1 MLSNKKKWFL
11 LLACVV
17 AVSLVLSACQCQP
30 EVVEK
35 EVLVTVE
42 TEGEPVE
49 VIVTVTPMA
58 EAEPTTPPVGVVRD
72 VYRLAILSDLTTFNV
87 WALFDDADSSYW
99 NYAVI
104 NSYYPALYG
113 LSDVRFDI
121 IPSVA
126 ADFPSPIT
134 EEGDFWVATVPL
146 KAGLKWSD
154 GSDLTAEDVA
164 FTANT
169 SLAFQLGLN
178 WNSAYNPDYLDY
190 VEAVDATTAKFV
202 FSQSPGLAIWQYGAM
217 QGPIVSKA
225 FWEPKIGDALAAI
238 EGLDSM
244 DPESEDYLVKLA
256 EGVEILHGLDPAGEP
271 AFGEYKYS
279 KWETGAFAE
288 NVVNEEF
295 PWGGTMVEEFANG
308 AYRESRED
316 EGYEFVAYGDA
327 TGEKTLEL
335 TEGPYFNSTLY
346 NLYDQDASILALKED
361 EVDFL
366 LTPLGLGKGLLAQ
379 LEEDPGVTI
388 VTNPANGFRY
398 LAFNHAV
405 PQLQDAALRQA
416 VDCMIDRQFLTDSLL
431 QGAAI
436 PVYTPVPTALTYWSN
451 PDVPKYCDGFS
462 AQERM
467 EWATA
472 HLKDAGYSWDVEP
485 SWNEDRGGSVDIG
498 EGLKTPDGAY
508 FPDMTLLAPAAGYDP
523 LRATAGVH
531 VGQWMKQL
539 GIPIDVELT
548 NFNNI
553 LTAVYDTG
561 EYDMFILGWGL
572 GVFPDYVC
580 DFFYTGNPYN
590 YSDADYDAMCD
601 EFYAATDMEKA
612 RELNFKLQETA
623 ASTGPYIYLFTTP
636 MYDAY
641 RGDNIQFPYTEV
653 LDGIGPGL
661 YGMQDNVMPAHQ

>member
-1 MLSNKKKWFL
+1 MLSNKKWFAL
-11 LLACVV
+11 V
-17 AVSLVLSACQCQP
+17 A
-30 EVVEK
+30 
-35 EVLVTVE
+35 LVTVMGLVLAACAP
-42 TEGEPVE
+42 TEPGPG
-49 VIVTVTPMA
+49 PA
-58 EAEPTTPPVGVVRD
+58 AAGD
-72 VYRLAILSDLTTFNV
+72 VYRMATLSDLTTFNV

-104 NSYYPALYG
+104 NSYYPSLYT

-121 IPSVA
+121 IPA
-126 ADFPSPIT
+126 LATDFPSDIT
-134 EEGDFWVATVPL
+134 QEGDFWVGTVPMQ
-146 KAGLKWSD
+146 AGLKWSD

-164 FTANT
+164 FSANT
-169 SLAFQLGLN
+169 ALAFQLGLN
-178 WNSAYNPDYLDY
+178 WNGAYNPDYLDH
-190 VEAVDATTAKFV
+190 VEAMDATTVKFY
-202 FSQSPGLAIWQYGAM
+202 FSEKPGLAIWQYGAM
-217 QGPIVSKA
+217 QGPIVPKA
-225 FWEPKIGDALAAI
+225 FWEPKIGEALAAI
-238 EGLDSM
+238 EGLEDM
-244 DPESEDYLVKLA
+244 DPESDEYLATLA

-271 AFGEYKYS
+271 TFGEFKFS
-279 KWETGAFAE
+279 KWEVGAFAE
-288 NVVNEEF
+288 NVANEQYPF
-295 PWGGTMVEEFANG
+295 DSTLVEEFANG

-327 TGEKTLEL
+327 TGDKTLEF
-335 TEGPYFNSTLY
+335 TTGPYFKSVLY
-346 NLYDQDASILALKED
+346 NLYDQDASILALKND

-366 LTPLGLGKGLLAQ
+366 LTPLGLGRGLLAQ
-379 LEEDPGVTI
+379 LEDDPNITI

-398 LAFNHAV
+398 LAFNHAH
-405 PQLQDAALRQA
+405 PQLQDPALRQA

-436 PVYTPVPTALTYWSN
+436 PVFTPVPTALTFWSN

-467 EWATA
+467 EWAVQ
-472 HLKDAGYSWDVEP
+472 HLKDAGYTWEQEP
-485 SWNEDRGGSVDIG
+485 AWNEDRGGSVDLG
-498 EGLKTPDGAY
+498 RGLKTPDGEE
-508 FPDMTLLAPAAGYDP
+508 FPEMTLLAPAAGYDP

-531 VGQWMKQL
+531 IGQWMKQL
-539 GIPIDVELT
+539 GMPVDVELT

-572 GVFPDYVC
+572 TAFPDYVC

-601 EFYAATDMEKA
+601 EFYTATDMEAA
-612 RELNFKLQETA
+612 RDLNFQLQEIA

-641 RGDNIQFPYTEV
+641 RGANIAFPYTEV

-661 YGMQDNVMPAHQ
+661 YGLQGSVRPAHE